1 MCLFSIDVGLIE
13 SQLKGVID
21 FRTSSRWPSCICQQ
35 ATSEFQK
42 PSLSKWGWVHNL
54 SCENE
59 FYLHE
64 NEKWFPYQRLSTYA
78 RFETAVR
85 ENSEMAYYLE
95 GYGSQTVSWCLHHIL
110 CLLEVKVL
118 RKKSSRHVAVVAKFL
133 DLSKP
138 WSCKYGRK
146 NEKIDMCGFPMN
158 ECTRK
163 QNVSP
168 FFSSILRR
176 CKIPFLSRNIVEIQ
190 NVATKVTWRHTCP
203 LYNHPSYVF
212 ELLM

>member
-1 MCLFSIDVGLIE
+1 MSTGHFRVPETLTFKMRLGAQPFLWKWVLFAREWKMISISKAEHLRSFWNSGPGELGNGL
-13 SQLKGVID
+13 LPGRV
-21 FRTSSRWPSCICQQ
+21 C
-35 ATSEFQK
+35 
-42 PSLSKWGWVHNL
+42 
-54 SCENE
+54 
-59 FYLHE
+59 
-64 NEKWFPYQRLSTYA
+64 
-78 RFETAVR
+78 
-85 ENSEMAYYLE
+85 
-95 GYGSQTVSWCLHHIL
+95 SQTVSWCLHHIL

-176 CKIPFLSRNIVEIQ
+176 CKMPFLSRNIVEIQ
-190 NVATKVTWRHTCP
+190 NVAAMVTWRHTCP